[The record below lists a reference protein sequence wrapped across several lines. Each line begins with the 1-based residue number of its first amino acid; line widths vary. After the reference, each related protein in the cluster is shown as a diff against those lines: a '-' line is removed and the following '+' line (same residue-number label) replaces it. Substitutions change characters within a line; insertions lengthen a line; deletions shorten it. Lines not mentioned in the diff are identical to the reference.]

1 MKEKE
6 WKKWL
11 FWFSFVVATIIV
23 YKTIDSVFELYEW
36 LTGFIAILMP
46 FILAVIFAYILYKPA
61 NQIEKWIKKVK
72 FLQKPA
78 RFLSVIIVYTLVVLA
93 ITVVFN
99 FIIPMVTINLTDLA
113 KSLPEYYNSAIDFIN
128 NIPEDSIFAKL
139 NLQGMVKSLEEI
151 DISRIILDI
160 LDFKNIGNIIKGL
173 SGATSIIFN
182 TFITVMVSVYLLL
195 ERSDIK
201 SFIKNVSKAIFKKE
215 TYERLKSY
223 YNKTDGIFYNFLS
236 SQILDAFLVGSICS
250 VVLNLMHVKFAGLLS
265 IMIGL
270 FNVIPYFGAIVACT
284 IAVIIT
290 IFTGGIQQAMLM
302 LVVILVLQQIDSN
315 IINPKILGTNLN
327 ISPILVIFSVTVGG
341 AYFGVLG
348 MFLAVPFTAFF
359 KIIVVDLVNEKLKE
373 KELLEEKEKSKE
385 AKVEKKTKKEVKA

>member
-173 SGATSIIFN
+173 TGATSIIFN

-385 AKVEKKTKKEVKA
+385 AKVEKKIKKEVKA

>member
-385 AKVEKKTKKEVKA
+385 AKVEKKIKKEVKA

>member
-1 MKEKE
+1 
-6 WKKWL
+6 
-11 FWFSFVVATIIV
+11 
-23 YKTIDSVFELYEW
+23 
-36 LTGFIAILMP
+36 
-46 FILAVIFAYILYKPA
+46 
-61 NQIEKWIKKVK
+61 
-72 FLQKPA
+72 
-78 RFLSVIIVYTLVVLA
+78 
-93 ITVVFN
+93 
-99 FIIPMVTINLTDLA
+99 
-113 KSLPEYYNSAIDFIN
+113 
-128 NIPEDSIFAKL
+128 
-139 NLQGMVKSLEEI
+139 MVKSLEEI